1 MRFVSPKPRP
11 GTIFMSPTT
20 LQRKAPIERAWAR
33 DRAATESKVRIIRD
47 DAEAIAVAHEVGNV
61 LRAGAAERDRRREL
75 PWREIELLS
84 ASGIYGM
91 TVPKAFG
98 GAEIQAVTLAEVF
111 RILSAAD
118 PSVGQIPQ
126 NHVAFVESIREGT
139 LAQQEFYFARFLAG
153 ERIGN
158 ALSEASNRNGLAGL
172 GTRIRRTDGGYVIHG
187 AKAYCTGAIFAQW
200 IPIFA
205 LDEDKVLRMAYVRSD
220 APGLSIK
227 DDWSSMGQRTTA
239 SGTIEIDDVFVT
251 DHELI
256 TPFKEDKPRVGSAWG
271 QIPHAAVDLG
281 IAEEAFQDALEYIKT
296 RARPWHGSGY
306 SRLADEPLVIQRIGE
321 FQQDLDAAR
330 LFLRRGA
337 ELVDVARKTPTEETT
352 LAASLAVAQ
361 ARIAT
366 DQVALR
372 VTHELFE
379 LCGTKSTFEEFNL
392 NRHWRNA
399 RTHTLHDPIRWKTQY
414 LGNYVLNGVRPP
426 RNALI

>member
-1 MRFVSPKPRP
+1 
-11 GTIFMSPTT
+11 MSPPH
-20 LQRKAPIERAWAR
+20 LERKFSMDRGRASGHASER
-33 DRAATESKVRIIRD
+33 RIRVIQD
-47 DAEAIAVAHEVGNV
+47 DEEAIAVAHEVASV
-61 LRAGAAERDRRREL
+61 IRAGASERDRGREL
-75 PWREIELLS
+75 PWREIDLLS
-84 ASGIYGM
+84 TSGLYGM

-98 GAEIQAVTLAEVF
+98 GAEITAVTLAEVF

-118 PSVGQIPQ
+118 PSIGQIPQ

-139 LAQQEFYFARFLAG
+139 RSQQEFYFSRFLAG

-158 ALSEASNRNGLAGL
+158 ALSEAANRSGLAGL
-172 GTRIRRTDGGYVIHG
+172 GTRIRRTEGGYVING

-200 IPIFA
+200 VPIFA
-205 LDEDKVLRMAYVRSD
+205 LDEDNVLRMAYVRSD
-220 APGLSIK
+220 ARGLSIK

-239 SGTIEIDDVFVT
+239 SGTIEIVDVFVT

-271 QIPHAAVDLG
+271 QIPHAAIDLG
-281 IAEEAFQDALEYIKT
+281 IAEEAFNDALEYIKT
-296 RARPWHGSGY
+296 CARPWHGSGY
-306 SRLADEPLVIQRIGE
+306 SRLADEPLVIQRVGE
-321 FQQDLDAAR
+321 FQQDLEAAR

-337 ELVDVARKTPTEETT
+337 ELVDIARKAPTEETT
-352 LAASLAVAQ
+352 LAASLGVAQ

-366 DQVALR
+366 DRAALR

-379 LCGTKSTFEEFNL
+379 LCGTKSSFEEFNL

-414 LGNYVLNGVRPP
+414 LGNYILNGVRPP